1 MQVTPRRMPLE
12 IDFVLGSARLGDF
25 VGDTQFK
32 SCLAPARVLN
42 KYKRLRRKVLRR
54 VMAERREEDD
64 GEPPPSVSSRL
75 AGAVKIAVFT
85 VAEAAAWTGGAIISC
100 YFRRHCSRNWRR
112 AALSFGLAAAAA
124 YACERALWTPA
135 AKERELR
142 RQLAAFAERRLR
154 PVRPSLAA
162 HCRAAAQKELASTL
176 VLACGAAEGAGLE
189 LGREARRAAEDCAA
203 LEAAAAAAMEAAEDT
218 DVAREALLKIL
229 EGN

>member
-32 SCLAPARVLN
+32 SCLAPARVMS

-54 VMAERREEDD
+54 VMAEKKEEDD
-64 GEPPPSVSSRL
+64 GEPPPSLSSRL

-100 YFRRHCSRNWRR
+100 YCRRHLSRNWRR

-135 AKERELR
+135 AKEWELR

-154 PVRPSLAA
+154 PVRQSLAA

-203 LEAAAAAAMEAAEDT
+203 LEAAAAAAIEAAEDT
-218 DVAREALLKIL
+218 DVARKALLKIL
-229 EGN
+229 GDN